1 MHFDTDALQG
11 QAHRFMPKH
20 LQALMGKAQA
30 AINSGVDDAMEGVA
44 RRTFLKVSAASGFAL
59 GAFPLVAAA
68 QRAGSATAPAGLK
81 PFEQPSAFVRID
93 ADGTVTV
100 TINRLEFGQGVQ
112 TGLPMILAEELDA
125 DWSKVRSV
133 HGDASAAYAD
143 PLMGMH
149 LTGGSNSIKNSY
161 TQYRELGARTRA
173 MLVSAAAAQWGVDAS
188 ALRTSN
194 GFVVGPGGKKLGYG
208 ALAEAAMK
216 QAVPEKVALK
226 DPKQFRLIGKPTG
239 RLDAQAK
246 SSGQQDYGIDVRLP
260 GMLTA
265 VVARPPVFGGKVKS
279 LDDSA
284 AKAIK
289 GVKAVLRVP
298 TDRGGEGVAVVAD
311 GYWPAKLGRD
321 ALKVEWDT
329 SAVGKPDSTA
339 LLAQYRELATKP
351 GLVAMQADMAP
362 LAGAAHKISAEF
374 VFPYLAHAPME
385 PPNCTI
391 QLDGDTAE
399 LWMGT
404 QMPGLDAMA
413 AAKTLGLPPQ
423 NIQVHTQMAGGGFGR
438 RAIPS
443 SDYVVEA
450 CGVAKAVRTAGIS
463 APVRTLWSR
472 EDDIKGGYYRPMHVH
487 RAEIGFDAKGRI
499 LAWDHTI
506 VGQSIIKGS
515 PFEAFMVKNGI
526 DATAIEGMKEPYD
539 VPMKLSVHHPE
550 VNVPVLWWRSVGSTH
565 TAYVMETLIDEVARA
580 TQQDPVAYRMALM
593 GDKHPRHKAA
603 LQLAV
608 AQSGYGKKQ
617 LAPGRAWGVAVHE
630 SFESVVAYVV
640 EASVKDGTPKL
651 HRVTAGVHCNLA
663 INPKSVEAQ
672 VEGSALMGLSMCL
685 PGAAITLKDGVVEQS
700 NFGDFAVPRIT
711 DMPQV
716 TVHIVPSADPP
727 KGMGEPGLPPLAPAF
742 ANAIAQITGKTPGE
756 RRFKRA
762 GWQQKTAPKRPHS
775 PWCWCWPRAGASALR
790 HRAAWC
796 TSCAPPW
803 ATKQCWST
811 RWPPCAPAA
820 CPGTWRMQ
828 GTRAWAIR

>member
-1 MHFDTDALQG
+1 MHFDASAV
-11 QAHRFMPKH
+11 QAARHHMPKN
-20 LQALMGKAQA
+20 LLALMDKTQA
-30 AINSGVDDAMEGVA
+30 ATDSIAIDAAEGVA
-44 RRTFLKVSAASGFAL
+44 RRTFLKVAAASGFAL
-59 GAFPLVAAA
+59 GAFPLAATA
-68 QRAGSATAPAGLK
+68 QGAGAAAPAGLK
-81 PFEQPSAFVRID
+81 PHEQPSAFVRID

-100 TINRLEFGQGVQ
+100 TINRLDFGQGVQ

-125 DWSKVRSV
+125 DWGKVRSV
-133 HGDASAAYAD
+133 HGDANLAYAD
-143 PLMGMH
+143 PAFGMH

-173 MLVSAAAAQWGVDAS
+173 MLVGAAAAQWGVDAS

-208 ALAEAAMK
+208 ALAEAAM
-216 QAVPEKVALK
+216 QQPVPEKVTLK
-226 DPKQFRLIGKPTG
+226 DPKQFRIIGKPTG
-239 RLDAQAK
+239 RLDAKAK
-246 SSGQQDYGIDVRLP
+246 SSGQQNYGIDVRLP

-265 VVARPPVFGGKVKS
+265 VVARPPVFGAKLKS

-284 AKAIK
+284 AKAIQ

-298 TDRGGEGVAVVAD
+298 TDRGGEGVAIIAN
-311 GYWPAKLGRD
+311 GYWPAKQGRD
-321 ALKVEWDT
+321 ALKLEWDT
-329 SAVGKPDSTA
+329 SAVAKPDSTQ
-339 LLAQYRELATKP
+339 LLAQYRELAAKP
-351 GLVAMQADMAP
+351 GNVAMQADMAP

-385 PPNCTI
+385 PLNCTVK
-391 QLDGDTAE
+391 LDGDKAE

-413 AAKTLGLPPQ
+413 AAQTLGLQPQ
-423 NIQVHTQMAGGGFGR
+423 NIKVHTQMAGGGFGR
-438 RAIPS
+438 RAIPT

-450 CGVAKAVRTAGIS
+450 CGVAKAARTAGIT

-472 EDDIKGGYYRPMHVH
+472 EDDIKGGYYRPLHVH
-487 RAEIGFDAKGRI
+487 RAEIGFDAQGKI

-506 VGQSIIKGS
+506 VGQSITKGS
-515 PFEAFMVKNGI
+515 PFEAFMIKNGI

-539 VPMKLSVHHPE
+539 LPMKLSVHHPD

-580 TQQDPVAYRMALM
+580 TKQDPVAYRMALI

-608 AQSGYGKKQ
+608 AQSGYGKKK

-630 SFESVVAYVV
+630 SFQSVVAYVV
-640 EASVKDGTPKL
+640 EASVSKDGTPKL
-651 HRVTAGVHCNLA
+651 HRITAGVHCNLA
-663 INPKSVEAQ
+663 VNPKSVEAQ
-672 VEGSALMGLSMCL
+672 VQGGALMGLSMCL

-716 TVHIVPSADPP
+716 AVHIVPSAEPP
-727 KGMGEPGLPPLAPAF
+727 TGMGEPGLPPLAPAF
-742 ANAIAQITGKTPGE
+742 ANAVAQLTGKT
-756 RRFKRA
+756 
-762 GWQQKTAPKRPHS
+762 
-775 PWCWCWPRAGASALR
+775 LR
-790 HRAAWC
+790 ELPFRL
-796 TSCAPPW
+796 
-803 ATKQCWST
+803 
-811 RWPPCAPAA
+811 
-820 CPGTWRMQ
+820 G
-828 GTRAWAIR
+828 

>member
-1 MHFDTDALQG
+1 MHFDAHALQG
-11 QAHRFMPKH
+11 QAHIFMPKN
-20 LQALMGKAQA
+20 LLALMDKAQA
-30 AINSGVDDAMEGVA
+30 ATNSGVNDAIEGIEGLA

-68 QRAGSATAPAGLK
+68 QGAAAAAPAGLK

-100 TINRLEFGQGVQ
+100 TINRLDFGQGVQ

-133 HGDASAAYAD
+133 HGDANQAYAD
-143 PLMGMH
+143 PMMGMH

-216 QAVPEKVALK
+216 QPVPEKVVLK

-239 RLDAQAK
+239 RLDAKAK

-265 VVARPPVFGGKVKS
+265 VVARPPVFGAKLKS

-298 TDRGGEGVAVVAD
+298 TDRGGEGVAIVAD
-311 GYWPAKLGRD
+311 GYWPAKQGRD
-321 ALKVEWDT
+321 ALKLEWDT
-329 SAVGKPDSTA
+329 SAVGKPDTTA
-339 LLAQYRELATKP
+339 LLAQYRELASKP
-351 GLVAMQADMAP
+351 GNVAMQADMAP

-385 PPNCTI
+385 PLNCTVK
-391 QLDGDTAE
+391 LDGDKAE

-413 AAKTLGLPPQ
+413 AAKTLGLQPQ
-423 NIQVHTQMAGGGFGR
+423 NIKVNTQMAGGGFGR
-438 RAIPS
+438 RAIPT

-450 CGVAKAVRTAGIS
+450 CGVAKAARTAGIT

-487 RAEIGFDAKGRI
+487 RAEIGFDAQGKI

-506 VGQSIIKGS
+506 VGQSITKGS

-526 DATAIEGMKEPYD
+526 DATTTEGMGEPYN
-539 VPMKLSVHHPE
+539 VPMKLSVHHPD

-580 TQQDPVAYRMALM
+580 SKQDPVAYRMALM

-608 AQSGYGKKQ
+608 VQSGYGKKK
-617 LAPGRAWGVAVHE
+617 LAAGRAWGVAVHE

-651 HRVTAGVHCNLA
+651 HSITAGVHCNLVV
-663 INPKSVEAQ
+663 NPKSVEAQ
-672 VEGSALMGLSMCL
+672 VQGAALMGLSMCL
-685 PGAAITLKDGVVEQS
+685 PGGAITLKDGVVEQS

-742 ANAIAQITGKTPGE
+742 ANAVARLTGKTPRE
-756 RRFKRA
+756 LPFKLA
-762 GWQQKTAPKRPHS
+762 
-775 PWCWCWPRAGASALR
+775 
-790 HRAAWC
+790 
-796 TSCAPPW
+796 
-803 ATKQCWST
+803 
-811 RWPPCAPAA
+811 
-820 CPGTWRMQ
+820 
-828 GTRAWAIR
+828 